1 MSKRKLAF
9 ILPWREKVRESESFV
24 RRTASGGRPP
34 GLRNRKNHSA
44 GQRPAPTCCTF
55 LVSFAYVLGQIL
67 SIFAYDLGRKRRF
80 FAYDLG
86 KHCTFAKNESYD
98 IQTIN
103 RRFREVES
111 AF

>member
-1 MSKRKLAF
+1 MPCAYAQGIYKQAT
-9 ILPWREKVRESESFV
+9 P
-24 RRTASGGRPP
+24 
-34 GLRNRKNHSA
+34 LRFLQCSY
-44 GQRPAPTCCTF
+44 CTF

-67 SIFAYDLGRKRRF
+67 SIFAYDLGIKSSF

>member
-1 MSKRKLAF
+1 M
-9 ILPWREKVRESESFV
+9 
-24 RRTASGGRPP
+24 
-34 GLRNRKNHSA
+34 
-44 GQRPAPTCCTF
+44 PAPTCCTS

-67 SIFAYDLGRKRRF
+67 SIFAYDLGRKSRS

-86 KHCTFAKNESYD
+86 KHCTFSKNESYD

-111 AF
+111 ASQSQTTCAAWCFYDKINCNLSA

>member
-1 MSKRKLAF
+1 MGADLSTCGNVKKR
-9 ILPWREKVRESESFV
+9 
-24 RRTASGGRPP
+24 
-34 GLRNRKNHSA
+34 SA
-44 GQRPAPTCCTF
+44 GQMPAPTCCTF

-67 SIFAYDLGRKRRF
+67 SIFAYDLGRKSRS

-111 AF
+111 ASQSQTTCAAWRFYDKINCNLSA

>member
-1 MSKRKLAF
+1 M
-9 ILPWREKVRESESFV
+9 
-24 RRTASGGRPP
+24 
-34 GLRNRKNHSA
+34 
-44 GQRPAPTCCTF
+44 PAPTCCAS

-67 SIFAYDLGRKRRF
+67 SI

-111 AF
+111 ASQSQTTCAAWCFYDKINCNLSA

>member
-1 MSKRKLAF
+1 MGADLSACGNVKKR
-9 ILPWREKVRESESFV
+9 
-24 RRTASGGRPP
+24 
-34 GLRNRKNHSA
+34 SA
-44 GQRPAPTCCTF
+44 GQMPAPTCYTS
-55 LVSFAYVLGQIL
+55 LASFAYVLGQIL
-67 SIFAYDLGRKRRF
+67 SIFAYDLGRKSRS

-111 AF
+111 ASQSQTTCAAWRFYDKINCNLSA

>member
-1 MSKRKLAF
+1 M
-9 ILPWREKVRESESFV
+9 
-24 RRTASGGRPP
+24 
-34 GLRNRKNHSA
+34 
-44 GQRPAPTCCTF
+44 PAPTCCTS
-55 LVSFAYVLGQIL
+55 LASFAYVLGQIL
-67 SIFAYDLGRKRRF
+67 SIFAYVLGQILSI

-111 AF
+111 ASQSQTTCAAWCFYDKINCNLSA